1 MRWLMIWAALVPAMA
16 RADVLVAT
24 RTLPAHAVLT
34 AGDVA
39 VSGKAAEGAAE
50 SLAQVQGLELRTALY
65 RGQPVLLANLGR
77 AAAVERNQSVTIL
90 YDAGTVTISAE
101 GRALDRG
108 GIGDRIRVMNSDSRT
123 TVAGIVAP
131 GGIVRVGPDN

>member
-1 MRWLMIWAALVPAMA
+1 MRWLMIWAALLPAVA
-16 RADVLVAT
+16 QADVLVAT
-24 RTLPAHAVLT
+24 HTLPARAVLT

-39 VSGKAAEGAAE
+39 LSGKTVDGAAE

-65 RGQPVLLANLGR
+65 RGQPVLLTNLGP

-90 YDAGTVTISAE
+90 YGVGAVTISAE

-108 GIGDRIRVMNSDSRT
+108 GIGDRIRVMNSDSRA
-123 TVAGIVAP
+123 TVAGVVAP